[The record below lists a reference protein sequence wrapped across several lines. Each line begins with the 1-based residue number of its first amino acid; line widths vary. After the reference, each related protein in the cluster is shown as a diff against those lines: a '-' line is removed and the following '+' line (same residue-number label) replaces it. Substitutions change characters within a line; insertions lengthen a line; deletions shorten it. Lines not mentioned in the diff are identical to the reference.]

1 MIPSGSF
8 SDPAFSPNGTHVY
21 VAIFVLSSRRV
32 DTLACPSASV
42 LQVVT
47 IATYTFFVACLVG
60 RQQEVTQLTDKQSD
74 ELDLYI
80 PLFTI
85 LQFLFYMGLLK
96 VSPNVMDLLLFCL

>member
-1 MIPSGSF
+1 M
-8 SDPAFSPNGTHVY
+8 
-21 VAIFVLSSRRV
+21 
-32 DTLACPSASV
+32 
-42 LQVVT
+42 VT

-60 RQQEVTQLTDKQSD
+60 RQQEVTQLTDKQGVQGD
-74 ELDLYI
+74 NVELDLYI